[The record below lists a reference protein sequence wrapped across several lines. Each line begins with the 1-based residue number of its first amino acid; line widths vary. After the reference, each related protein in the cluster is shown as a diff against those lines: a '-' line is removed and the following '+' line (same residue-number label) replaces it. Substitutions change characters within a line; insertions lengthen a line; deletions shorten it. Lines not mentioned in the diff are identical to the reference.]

1 MGSDTDIYSAKNLQT
16 RKLAKWPER
25 TKAFVKDK
33 DKDKGICHSTKWEI
47 NFYTEPRCAPSSV
60 KFCKQSVNILWRK
73 AVKTNTWGANV
84 RENAEKRG
92 RVQTAK
98 TSQKGHLLDGQ
109 CQKFARFTHNG
120 GYLCLKCCFG
130 ARSSCCF
137 YIVLVVI
144 LLLVDFFELY
154 NSSSVHSVH
163 GRWWGETD

>member
-1 MGSDTDIYSAKNLQT
+1 MASGGIRHWYIFGKKSADK
-16 RKLAKWPER
+16 
-25 TKAFVKDK
+25 KARQMARKDK
-33 DKDKGICHSTKWEI
+33 GICQRQRQRQRKDKGICHSTKWEI

-137 YIVLVVI
+137 YIFLDVI
-144 LLLVDFFELY
+144 LLLVDLFEL
-154 NSSSVHSVH
+154 HK
-163 GRWWGETD
+163 